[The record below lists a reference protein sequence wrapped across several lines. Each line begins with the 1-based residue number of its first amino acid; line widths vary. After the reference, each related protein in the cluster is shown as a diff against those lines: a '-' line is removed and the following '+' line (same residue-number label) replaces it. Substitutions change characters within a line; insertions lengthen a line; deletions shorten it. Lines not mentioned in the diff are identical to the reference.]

1 MQKFTQM
8 ESVFCK
14 HFLIKLIKPK
24 GRVNYMQQNNH
35 RTWAEIDLSAIEHNF
50 KEIQKHVGNCPI
62 MGIIKADA
70 YGHGSFRV
78 AQCLAKAGV
87 SYFAV
92 ATVSEAI
99 ELREQGVTLP
109 IMILG
114 YVGDEDAYLIARYD
128 IAVPVYDS
136 ETALVFSGAA
146 QKEGKPIRIH
156 FALDTGM
163 TRIGFPAR
171 HVDETVN
178 EILNLSKLEGLI
190 IEGMFTHFAVA
201 DTVDGSDFTHKQMEE
216 FHMIAQKLEQ
226 AGLNIPLKHC
236 ANSGGVLQY
245 KEGYYDMVRAGIIL
259 YGYYPDTSLPRTLD
273 LRPAMRIKARVVQV
287 RDVEEGRTVSYG
299 RTYLVKHPIKEAVIS
314 IGYADGYLR
323 SGSGNVHISVKGK
336 KASVLGRICMDMCMI
351 EVPEGVD
358 LKRGDEVT
366 IFGDNLI
373 TADDV
378 AIASGTISYEVLCA
392 ASARVPRIYING

>member
-1 MQKFTQM
+1 
-8 ESVFCK
+8 
-14 HFLIKLIKPK
+14 
-24 GRVNYMQQNNH
+24 
-35 RTWAEIDLSAIEHNF
+35 
-50 KEIQKHVGNCPI
+50 
-62 MGIIKADA
+62 
-70 YGHGSFRV
+70 
-78 AQCLAKAGV
+78 
-87 SYFAV
+87 
-92 ATVSEAI
+92 
-99 ELREQGVTLP
+99 
-109 IMILG
+109 
-114 YVGDEDAYLIARYD
+114 
-128 IAVPVYDS
+128 
-136 ETALVFSGAA
+136 
-146 QKEGKPIRIH
+146 
-156 FALDTGM
+156 
-163 TRIGFPAR
+163 
-171 HVDETVN
+171 
-178 EILNLSKLEGLI
+178 
-190 IEGMFTHFAVA
+190 
-201 DTVDGSDFTHKQMEE
+201 
-216 FHMIAQKLEQ
+216 MIAQKLEQ

-351 EVPEGVD
+351 EVPNGVD